1 MTRAFLVSTA
11 PPRDLGRL
19 LEHAY
24 YGTPYYRRRLA
35 AEAARLGDLGPEDLW
50 RLPVTPREDLRAD
63 WRAFRAEGAQA
74 VWVSWSG
81 GTMGKPK
88 VIFHTREDVEWA
100 HQRNTAGLRMMGVS
114 PKDLVATALPF
125 GMWFVGWDHTICAA
139 RLGATVAPVGLGFG
153 PQATLE
159 TMAELGATVLI
170 STPGA
175 VRDMADYVT
184 SNPKTHQPSLRMVI
198 VLGEA
203 IGPAFRTTV
212 RERLGGEVFSI
223 LGAAEFDGM
232 AVECQYH
239 DGFHVLPDTFW
250 FEIRPLSRPR
260 EDAAGPEDGGTDGGL
275 GDALGGG
282 DPTGL
287 GPVGELIV
295 TPRMKLGT
303 PLVRYVIGDIARAS
317 PPCPCGWPGS
327 KFVLVGRSDDA
338 VALGDGTKVYLYQVE
353 AALGPLGAD
362 IAFFRLILDR
372 EGGVDQL
379 TLEVETPRAG
389 DPAFSAELAE
399 RLAHLSVD
407 FEDSLRL
414 GAVAQP
420 RVRAAG
426 HLEEERTSRGKARRI
441 VDLRRR

>member
-1 MTRAFLVSTA
+1 MTRALLVSTA

-24 YGTPYYRRRLA
+24 CGTPYYRRRLA
-35 AEAARLGDLGPEDLW
+35 AEAAGLGDLGPEDLW

-63 WRAFRAEGAQA
+63 WRAFRAEGSQS

-153 PQATLE
+153 PKATLE
-159 TMAELGATVLI
+159 TMTELGATVLI

-184 SNPKTHQPSLRMVI
+184 SNPQTHQPSLRMII

-260 EDAAGPEDGGTDGGL
+260 EDAAGHEGGGTDGGL
-275 GDALGGG
+275 GPA
-282 DPTGL
+282 
-287 GPVGELIV
+287 GELIV
-295 TPRMKLGT
+295 TPRMKFGT

-379 TLEVETPRAG
+379 ILEVETPRAD

-414 GAVAQP
+414 GAVTRP
-420 RVRAAG
+420 RVRAAS
-426 HLEEERTSRGKARRI
+426 HLEEERTPRGKARRI